1 MWSVRDESGP
11 AAGWNLH
18 RTNAPAACWSW
29 LIRDA
34 SRLATFTCFQPDH
47 TACPASPPAYPMQP
61 PPWSAVSA
69 PPISPPAVPSSAH
82 QAGPAAASLTAS
94 WHAGNPYAAD
104 STDELPAS
112 PPLWNFQQKLVPTG
126 ESIAASLGSNPG
138 GFMKILAWMIR
149 ATFLDPRIARQAVLD
164 KAGNGAAIGAF
175 ALSMAPAWL
184 YLLLAGNPYL
194 YNSIYHAMIISTVIV
209 SIAGMV
215 ATIFILA
222 MLSKGLL
229 GVRLG
234 AGQLMRAL
242 AYAQGAA
249 VLGFIPILGIL
260 IRLWTIPTSI
270 AAIREI
276 SGAGTAKAIVF
287 IVIGG
292 AVTIVAMMLLSPI
305 LMRTLVRF

>member
-1 MWSVRDESGP
+1 
-11 AAGWNLH
+11 
-18 RTNAPAACWSW
+18 
-29 LIRDA
+29 
-34 SRLATFTCFQPDH
+34 
-47 TACPASPPAYPMQP
+47 
-61 PPWSAVSA
+61 
-69 PPISPPAVPSSAH
+69 
-82 QAGPAAASLTAS
+82 
-94 WHAGNPYAAD
+94 
-104 STDELPAS
+104 
-112 PPLWNFQQKLVPTG
+112 
-126 ESIAASLGSNPG
+126 
-138 GFMKILAWMIR
+138 
-149 ATFLDPRIARQAVLD
+149 
-164 KAGNGAAIGAF
+164 
-175 ALSMAPAWL
+175 
-184 YLLLAGNPYL
+184 
-194 YNSIYHAMIISTVIV
+194 MIISTVIV

-215 ATIFILA
+215 ATICILA

-260 IRLWTIPTSI
+260 VRLWTIPTSI